1 MIKKIL
7 GVLSSLG
14 VLALIVFIALG
25 AGSYKSMLPA
35 EWFSW
40 MQTQPVVKV
49 EAPKPMEQSEDV
61 VEGVDAAAST
71 DDRATDDGEVLKT
84 E

>member
-40 MQTQPVVKV
+40 MQIQPVVKV

-61 VEGVDAAAST
+61 VEGVDAAANT
-71 DDRATDDGEVLKT
+71 DDQAIDDGEVLKT

>member
-7 GVLSSLG
+7 GVLSSFG

-61 VEGVDAAAST
+61 VESVDAAANT
-71 DDRATDDGEVLKT
+71 DDQATDDGEVLKT

>member
-71 DDRATDDGEVLKT
+71 DDQATDDGEVFKT